1 MQYCYTTFVKA
12 MGRYSVKRYKTKR
25 RTRDLDLIHEDLSNK
40 NTIEHLKHQ
49 PDDEYQPGLGQYF
62 CIHCNRYFQS
72 NKALAT
78 HLKGKVHKRRVK
90 ELSVNPYSS
99 TEAEAAS
106 GLNLEKYINKVKT
119 YNEVEPMR
127 KEQEIGLL
135 KDLVN
140 ENDILDTQRFEL
152 EFPELAEEKRQK
164 KIQEEELQKKVEFN
178 KQKRL
183 EAKLKSYE
191 VESETSDMELEQD

>member
-1 MQYCYTTFVKA
+1 

-90 ELSVNPYSS
+90 ELSVNQYSIE
-99 TEAEAAS
+99 EAEAAS
-106 GLNLEKYINKVKT
+106 GLNLEKYLNKVKT
-119 YNEVEPMR
+119 YKEVEPMR
-127 KEQEIGLL
+127 KVQEVELL
-135 KDLVN
+135 KDLVQEN
-140 ENDILDTQRFEL
+140 EFLDNQKFEL
-152 EFPELAEEKRQK
+152 EYPELAEERRQK
-164 KIQEEELQKKVEFN
+164 KIQEEELRVKVELN

-183 EAKLKSYE
+183 DAKLKSYE
-191 VESETSDMELEQD
+191 VESETSDMELEIDETS